1 MTTQLA
7 LFDCGPRVLVD
18 DETGRIA
25 YYPNVFDPGEAM
37 QLFHWLLDNAPWS
50 SETMWMYDKMV
61 DVPRL
66 VARFAGDNLPPPL
79 EGARERVAE
88 FLGERFTSV
97 GLNYYRDG
105 RDSVAWHNDHLEDLP
120 PQPTIALLSLGATRR
135 MQVRT
140 KRRPR
145 IVHSVD
151 LDAGSLFVM
160 SGRSQEFWEHTI
172 AKSPR
177 PTDAR
182 ISVAFRPRFL
192 GNVSQHEQP
201 QD

>member
-1 MTTQLA
+1 MSSQLA
-7 LFDCGPRVLVD
+7 LFDTGPRVYVD
-18 DETGRIA
+18 DDTGRIA
-25 YYPNVFDPGEAM
+25 YYPCLLSPDEAAR
-37 QLFHWLLDNAPWS
+37 LFGWLMENAPWS
-50 SETMWMYDKMV
+50 SETMWMYDRMV

-66 VARFAGDNLPPPL
+66 VARYPVEDLPPL
-79 EGARERVAE
+79 LGAARERVEA
-88 FLGERFTSV
+88 FLGERFSSV

-105 RDSVAWHNDHLEDLP
+105 RDSVAWHNDHLADMP
-120 PQPTIALLSLGATRR
+120 AQPTIALLSLGATRR

-145 IVHSVD
+145 VVHSAD
-151 LDAGSLFVM
+151 LNAGSLFVM

-182 ISVAFRPRFL
+182 ISVAFRPRVL
-192 GNVSQHEQP
+192 GNASQHEQP
-201 QD
+201 QT